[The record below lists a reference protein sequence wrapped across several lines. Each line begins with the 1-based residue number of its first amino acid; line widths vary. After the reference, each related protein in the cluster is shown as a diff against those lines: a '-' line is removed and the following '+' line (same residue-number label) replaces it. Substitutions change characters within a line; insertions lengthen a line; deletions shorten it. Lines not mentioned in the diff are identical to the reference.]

1 MTRKSLA
8 FAMAIMSSA
17 TLGGPALSQDASGL
31 LLPPANLGDPIS
43 PATPP
48 AVSDANSAVQE
59 QSEKDRLVES
69 AIKSIAPL
77 TPEQVREVRRRID
90 QIDQATDSPLMDVH
104 PVTRSVGVSLKS
116 GEMPV
121 RLSVAPGWL
130 STLTFSDVTGQPWPV
145 HVVTN
150 GNPDAY
156 DVKSS
161 GPQNETN
168 IITISA
174 RRAHVPSNFSVLL
187 LGAKVPLLVTLDP
200 SSSNVDY
207 RVDARVDQRG
217 PNAIYDSVTGT
228 SLAPTNDSTML
239 QFLDGVAPSGAREL
253 KSSNSR
259 DLQAWMYGD
268 LMYVRTSM
276 DLLSP
281 AYTAKHS
288 NASGVKV
295 FVLNEVPVLLV
306 SDGGRTSY
314 VQVIR

>member
-8 FAMAIMSSA
+8 FAVAIMSSA
-17 TLGGPALSQDASGL
+17 TLSAPALSQDSSGL
-31 LLPPANLGDPIS
+31 LLPPADLNAPLS
-43 PATPP
+43 PAATSTVPVANP
-48 AVSDANSAVQE
+48 AGE
-59 QSEKDRLVES
+59 QQNEKDRLVES

-77 TPEQVREVRRRID
+77 TPEQITEVRRHIDRID
-90 QIDQATDSPLMDVH
+90 RATDAPLTDVRA
-104 PVTRSVGVSLKS
+104 VTRSVGVSLKS
-116 GEMPV
+116 GELPI
-121 RLSVAPGWL
+121 RLNVSPGWL

-161 GPQNETN
+161 GPQEETN

-187 LGAKVPLLVTLDP
+187 VGAKVPLLVTLDP
-200 SSSNVDY
+200 SSTDVDY

-217 PNAIYDSVTGT
+217 PNAIYDSVSGV

-253 KSSNSR
+253 KSSNAR

-268 LMYVRTSM
+268 LMYVRTAM

>member
-8 FAMAIMSSA
+8 FAMAIMSSS
-17 TLGGPALSQDASGL
+17 TLAGPALSQDASGL
-31 LLPPANLGDPIS
+31 LLPPANLSDPIS
-43 PATPP
+43 PAAPP
-48 AVSDANSAVQE
+48 AVSDANSTVQE
-59 QSEKDRLVES
+59 QGEKDRLVES

-121 RLSVAPGWL
+121 RLNVAPGWL

-161 GPQNETN
+161 GPQDETN

-174 RRAHVPSNFSVLL
+174 RRAHIPSNFSVLL

-200 SSSNVDY
+200 SSSDVDY

-217 PNAIYDSVTGT
+217 PNAIYDSVTGA

-253 KSSNSR
+253 KSSNPR